1 MGVVVEK
8 EGGGTG
14 GLDGGEV
21 ALSIWGGSGGGGGHI
36 DVVAV
41 VKVGVDVKIYASYSF
56 YFAICFIPF
65 IILSYQSFPLHNH
78 ALLGTP
84 TFIYTSQLLTKV
96 ET

>member
-1 MGVVVEK
+1 MGGDE
-8 EGGGTG
+8 
-14 GLDGGEV
+14 
-21 ALSIWGGSGGGGGHI
+21 
-36 DVVAV
+36 AV
-41 VKVGVDVKIYASYSF
+41 VHRSLVNTIAELVKKKMKRWQKETYLDQVLKYMRVIHFILRYV
-56 YFAICFIPF
+56 FIPF